1 MFAMDAATNGTHTLA
16 TGDIYRLLII
26 QARESVCNCGVYLS
40 GSGGDGPRNDDDHPP
55 KYQIVM
61 HAPLKACILHVLGRP
76 AFGSRSEEKEKV
88 RLAKASSVSHD
99 RMERAFHALERGCV
113 AMRACVRN
121 PSLRP

>member
-1 MFAMDAATNGTHTLA
+1 MPLHDTLPHVFSSKLKLARTSASNGTHTLA

-26 QARESVCNCGVYLS
+26 QARKSVCNCGVYLS
-40 GSGGDGPRNDDDHPP
+40 NSGGDGPRNDDDHPP

-88 RLAKASSVSHD
+88 HLAKAYPF
-99 RMERAFHALERGCV
+99 RTTEWRGRF
-113 AMRACVRN
+113 M
-121 PSLRP
+121 P